1 VRRYEVRFTRE
12 ARDDLKRLYAF
23 LLEQDPELADRA
35 REAIGTAFEMLAFT
49 PYTCRKAMRGN
60 PWLRELVIPFGRRG
74 YVALVEIDD
83 DRTVTII
90 AVRHQR
96 ESDLR

>member
-1 VRRYEVRFTRE
+1 MKRYRVRFTPE
-12 ARDDLKRLYAF
+12 ARDDLERLYAF
-23 LLEQDPELADRA
+23 LLEQDAEAADRA
-35 REAIGTAFEMLAFT
+35 REAIATALELLAFT

-83 DRTVTII
+83 VRTVTII